1 MRIKN
6 SVMKLKREHCRLNH
20 ACEDLSVGGAQ
31 LLVGELHQ
39 RHQVVRVLHNKSCYE
54 SKNKKR
60 SSSSSNVTQT
70 S

>member
-20 ACEDLSVGGAQ
+20 ACEDLSVGGSQ

-39 RHQVVRVLHNKSCYE
+39 RHQVVRVLGVKS
-54 SKNKKR
+54 N
-60 SSSSSNVTQT
+60 
-70 S
+70 